1 MSQFF
6 KCHKNGKKS
15 LRFLE
20 QDIIKNKFFDYETSI
35 SIDTI
40 DIKKQCCLK
49 KIYMAIK
56 VHINIILGI
65 YVKAVLFCHHYA

>member
-40 DIKKQCCLK
+40 DIKK
-49 KIYMAIK
+49 
-56 VHINIILGI
+56 
-65 YVKAVLFCHHYA
+65 